1 MLDERQI
8 KAVLC
13 RATGGNISQIA
24 RKAGVTRNT
33 IYKWIELEEFKAEV
47 AKCQQEFLTQ
57 GKSMISYL
65 SVKALNTLQKLMYS
79 DNEKIRF
86 DAASK
91 VLDKSHSNATKIEI
105 DDSRDTKDNVP
116 VDVLDKEIEEF
127 EKE

>member
-13 RATGGNISQIA
+13 QSTGGNISQMA

-33 IYKWIELEEFKAEV
+33 IYKWIEKEEFKAEV
-47 AKCQQEFLTQ
+47 AKCQQEFFIQ

-79 DNEKIRF
+79 KNEKIRF
-86 DAASK
+86 DASSK
-91 VLDKSHSNATKIEI
+91 ILDKSHSNATKIELN
-105 DDSRDTKDNVP
+105 DDRDTKDNVP
-116 VDVLDKEIEEF
+116 PDVLDEEINEIDKE
-127 EKE
+127 

>member
-13 RATGGNISQIA
+13 KSTGGNISQMA

-47 AKCQQEFLTQ
+47 GKCQQEFLTQ

-79 DNEKIRF
+79 SNEKIRF
-86 DAASK
+86 DASSK
-91 VLDKSHSNATKIEI
+91 ILDKSHSNATKIEI
-105 DDSRDTKDNVP
+105 NDGRDPKDNVT
-116 VDVLDKEIEEF
+116 VDVLDKELKEFDEE
-127 EKE
+127 

>member
-13 RATGGNISQIA
+13 KSTGGNISQMA

-47 AKCQQEFLTQ
+47 AKCQQEFLSQ

-79 DNEKIRF
+79 SNEKIRF
-86 DAASK
+86 EAASK

-105 DDSRDTKDNVP
+105 NDGRDEKDNVSI
-116 VDVLDKEIEEF
+116 DVLEQEIKEF
-127 EKE
+127 EDE